1 MAAPGV
7 GRSAGSRV
15 ISGLLAACALLQAFV
30 LASLATH
37 GTFGRRGG
45 DNDFTCFYVVGRSL
59 SGHSAAQLYD
69 WPMLASLVAS
79 VTGHGG
85 GTYLPWLYPPS
96 LLLLFQPLAALPMA
110 VAHLVWSLGTLALFA
125 GVLGAIA
132 GPLAALAA
140 LACPL
145 TLSEAVMGQTGFL
158 NASLLGGAL
167 LLADRRPGIAGIL
180 AGLLACKPQLALLL
194 PLMLL
199 ATQNWRALL
208 AAGLTVLATVAASAW
223 LYGVDSWTTFALSLS
238 ANSDALANGRL
249 VPWWALE
256 SLYGLL
262 RRLGSSHDIAIAA
275 QGSLALAAAGAV
287 VLLCL
292 RPASHETRAACVAIG
307 TALASPYLLLWDL
320 ALLGVAMA
328 FLGRLMRQGPCSRWQ
343 VAAFFALGLAPVV
356 PLAFHVPVGVPCCGV
371 LIALML
377 SSLHLEHRSPLPRQS
392 ATPIR
397 GPMPTEA

>member
-1 MAAPGV
+1 M
-7 GRSAGSRV
+7 
-15 ISGLLAACALLQAFV
+15 LLAACAVLQAFV
-30 LASLATH
+30 FASLATH
-37 GTFGRRGG
+37 GAFGRVGG
-45 DNDFTCFYVVGRSL
+45 DSDFTCFYVVGRSL
-59 SGHSAAQLYD
+59 SGHSAAQLYN
-69 WPMLASLVAS
+69 WPTLAPLVGP

-85 GTYLPWLYPPS
+85 AHYLPWLYPPS

-132 GPLAALAA
+132 GPVAALAA

-145 TLSEAVMGQTGFL
+145 TLSEAIMGQTGFL

-167 LLADRRPGIAGIL
+167 LLADRRPGIAGML

-199 ATQNWRALL
+199 ATRKWRALL
-208 AAGLTVLATVAASAW
+208 AAGLTVLATMAASAW

-238 ANSDALANGRL
+238 ANSDALANGQL

-262 RRLGSSHDIAIAA
+262 RRLGSSHGLATTA

-292 RPASHETRAACVAIG
+292 RPASLEIRAACVAIG

-328 FLGRLMRQGPCSRWQ
+328 FLGRLMRQGPCPRWQ
-343 VAAFFALGLAPVV
+343 VAAFFALGLAPMV

-377 SSLHLEHRSPLPRQS
+377 SNLRLERRLPLSCQG

-397 GPMPTEA
+397 RLMPTEA

>member
-1 MAAPGV
+1 MAVRGV
-7 GRSAGSRV
+7 RRAAGSRAV
-15 ISGLLAACALLQAFV
+15 LGLLAACALLQAFV
-30 LASLATH
+30 FASLATH
-37 GTFGRRGG
+37 GAFGRTGG
-45 DNDFTCFYVVGRSL
+45 DSDFTCFYVVGRSL

-69 WPMLASLVAS
+69 WPTLAPLIGP

-85 GTYLPWLYPPS
+85 AHYLPWLYPPS
-96 LLLLFQPLAALPMA
+96 LLLLFQPLAALPMTA
-110 VAHLVWSLGTLALFA
+110 AHLAWSLATLALFA

-145 TLSEAVMGQTGFL
+145 TLCEAIMGQTGFL

-167 LLADRRPGIAGIL
+167 LLADRRPGIAGML

-199 ATQNWRALL
+199 ATRNWRALL
-208 AAGLTVLATVAASAW
+208 AAGLTVLATTAASAW
-223 LYGVDSWTTFALSLS
+223 LYGAGTWTAFALSLS
-238 ANSDALANGRL
+238 ANGDALANGQL
-249 VPWWALE
+249 VPWWTLE

-262 RRLGSSHDIAIAA
+262 RRLGFPHGTAIAA

-292 RPASHETRAACVAIG
+292 QPAPPELRAACVAIG

-320 ALLGVAMA
+320 TLLGVAMA
-328 FLGRLMRQGPCSRWQ
+328 FLGRFMRQGPCSRWQ
-343 VAAFFALGLAPVV
+343 AAAFFALGLAPVA

-371 LIALML
+371 LIAFTLANL
-377 SSLHLEHRSPLPRQS
+377 RLGRLPLPRQD
-392 ATPIR
+392 ATPIG
-397 GPMPTEA
+397 GPVLTEA

>member
-1 MAAPGV
+1 MYGDF
-7 GRSAGSRV
+7 GSAG
-15 ISGLLAACALLQAFV
+15 A
-30 LASLATH
+30 
-37 GTFGRRGG
+37 
-45 DNDFTCFYVVGRSL
+45 DYDFTCFYVVGRSL

-69 WPMLASLVAS
+69 WQTLALLVAS

-85 GTYLPWLYPPS
+85 TTYLPWLYPPS

-125 GVLGAIA
+125 VVLGAIA
-132 GPLAALAA
+132 GPVAGLAA

-167 LLADRRPGIAGIL
+167 LLANRRPGIAGML

-199 ATQNWRALL
+199 ATRNWRALL
-208 AAGLTVLATVAASAW
+208 AAGLTVLATLAASAW

-238 ANSDALANGRL
+238 ANNDALANGQL

-262 RRLGSSHDIAIAA
+262 RRLGSSHGTAIAA

-287 VLLCL
+287 VFLCL
-292 RPASHETRAACVAIG
+292 RPASLEIRAACVAIG

-320 ALLGVAMA
+320 TLLGVAMA
-328 FLGRLMRQGPCSRWQ
+328 FLGRLMRRGPCSRWQ

-371 LIALML
+371 LIALVL
-377 SSLHLEHRSPLPRQS
+377 SSLRLECRSPLPRQGT
-392 ATPIR
+392 TPIE
-397 GPMPTEA
+397 GPMLTEA